1 MITVKDL
8 IGTNLGKEDF
18 VFFWGHTD
26 RDTEIGKNC
35 LSQWY
40 SRPFIVDGLC
50 YNCME
55 QFLMAEK
62 ARLFGDEEVEA
73 KIMSES
79 NQKASRFLSLATMRS
94 SLRMKI

>member
-1 MITVKDL
+1 MVTVNDL
-8 IGTNLGKEDF
+8 IGKNLSKDDF

-26 RDTEIGKNC
+26 RKTGTGKNC

-40 SRPFIVDGLC
+40 ARPFIVDGLC

-62 ARLFGDEEVEA
+62 ARLFGDEDVEA
-73 KIMSES
+73 QINEGVES
-79 NQKASRFLSLATMRS
+79 DGHKETWSPGSG
-94 SLRMKI
+94 I